1 MTILRD
7 LTYLTPLFACRFLS
21 GRSDWGPSASDAF
34 LDFGSVR
41 RRQIEIPQRSSALL
55 SFSSEAREA
64 LAVKRGEFIRLLG
77 GAAAAWSLAARAQE
91 AGRTY
96 RFGFLLPTARQAPQV
111 EAFLDELRLNGFVEG
126 KNSLSFQAA
135 SKQPTIIWPS
145 GRNSVYR
152 IRSGRE

>member
-1 MTILRD
+1 
-7 LTYLTPLFACRFLS
+7 
-21 GRSDWGPSASDAF
+21 
-34 LDFGSVR
+34 VR

-111 EAFLDELRLNGFVEG
+111 EAFLDELRLNGFVEE
-126 KNSLSFQAA
+126 KTSLSFQAA